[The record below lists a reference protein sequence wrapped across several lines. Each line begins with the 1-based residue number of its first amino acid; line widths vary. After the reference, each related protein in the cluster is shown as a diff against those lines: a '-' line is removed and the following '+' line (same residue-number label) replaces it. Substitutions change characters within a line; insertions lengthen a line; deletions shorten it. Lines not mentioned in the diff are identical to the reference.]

1 MTLNEL
7 QENLKFLVNEGVDG
21 DLQVRVYADH
31 GQVSMSAGG
40 VGIGYIEEDT
50 YMAESVHPDDIEN
63 NPEDYEDVIK
73 VIEIWG

>member
-1 MTLNEL
+1 MTLKEL
-7 QENLKFLVNEGVDG
+7 QENLKFLVDEGVDG

-40 VGIGYIEEDT
+40 VEISYIEEDT
-50 YMAESVHPDDIEN
+50 YMAESVHPDDVS
-63 NPEDYEDVIK
+63 DTSIK